1 MVVVE
6 EKLRTLG
13 LNGYEAKVYHAL
25 LSSGTS
31 TAHQAAKASGV
42 PSGKIYPTLNALE
55 KKGFVNVQR
64 GRPQRFSP
72 VALEIALSSV
82 LQQQKNRLATLEKQ
96 GKEII
101 SSFQRLTA
109 LRSLQAAQASSSSS
123 HHPEDIVEVYRRQ
136 RASFARSI
144 VLHDQAKKYW
154 KTLSRLTLNKEH
166 LDAYRRAVKRGVTAR
181 AITSLAESS
190 EERIKQWQK
199 QGVEVRLLDELP
211 FRVSIY
217 DDRGVIFRFFHGKEY
232 VCVHIVNE
240 RLAQGLNMLFEEL
253 WRKAKLP
260 IAAYKN

>member
-1 MVVVE
+1 MVVE
-6 EKLRTLG
+6 DKLRAWG
-13 LNGYEAKVYHAL
+13 LNGYEARAYYAL
-25 LSSGTS
+25 VSGGTA
-31 TAHQAAKASGV
+31 TAHQTAKASGV
-42 PSGKIYPTLNALE
+42 PSGKIYPTLNTLE
-55 KKGFVNVQR
+55 KKGFVHVHR
-64 GRPQRFSP
+64 GKPQRFSP

-82 LQQQKNRLATLEKQ
+82 LQQQKNSLAALEKQ
-96 GKEII
+96 GKEMI

-109 LRSLQAAQASSSSS
+109 LRSLQAAQASPLS
-123 HHPEDIVEVYRRQ
+123 PEDVVEVYRRQ

-154 KTLSRLTLNKEH
+154 KTLSRLTINKEH
-166 LDAYRRAVKRGVTAR
+166 LDAYRRAVKRGVMAR

-190 EERIKQWQK
+190 EERIRQWQK

-217 DDRGVIFRFFHGKEY
+217 DDQGVIFRFFHGKEY

-253 WRKAKLP
+253 WRKAKP
-260 IAAYKN
+260 AEKEK